1 VDRGIDMAVE
11 HLNVTVKTTATEVV
25 KLATGL
31 PYTAV
36 QICNGDSASIFIGDE
51 TITVSGA
58 TKGTVITAGA
68 VFTIWLHANDA
79 LYAISAAGTATGA
92 VTVVY
97 SGI

>member
-1 VDRGIDMAVE
+1 MAVV
-11 HLNVTVKTTATEVV
+11 HDNVTVLTTATALVQIP
-25 KLATGL
+25 TGL

-36 QICNGDSASIFIGDE
+36 QICNGDSASIFIGDA
-51 TITVSGA
+51 TIAVSGA

-68 VFTIWLHANDA
+68 VFTIWLHAGDV
-79 LYAISAAGTATGA
+79 LYAVSSAGTATGA

>member
-1 VDRGIDMAVE
+1 MAVE
-11 HLNVTVKTTATEVV
+11 HLNVTVRTTPTEVV

-51 TITVSGA
+51 TITTSGA
-58 TKGTVITAGA
+58 TKGTIITAGS

-79 LYAISAAGTATGA
+79 LYAISAAGTAAGA

-97 SGI
+97 SGL

>member
-1 VDRGIDMAVE
+1 MAVE
-11 HLNVTVKTTATEVV
+11 HLNVTVRTTPTPVV
-25 KLATGL
+25 QLPTGL

-51 TITVSGA
+51 TIAVSGA
-58 TKGTVITAGA
+58 TKGTIIAAGS
-68 VFTIWLHANDA
+68 VFTIWLHSGDV
-79 LYAISAAGTATGA
+79 LYAISSAGTATGA

>member
-1 VDRGIDMAVE
+1 MAVA
-11 HLNVTVKTTATEVV
+11 HNNVTVKTFATEVV
-25 KLATGL
+25 AIPTGL

-36 QICNGDSASIFIGDE
+36 QICNGDSASIWIGDE
-51 TITVSGA
+51 TITTSGA
-58 TKGTVITAGA
+58 TKGTIITAGTI
-68 VFTIWLHANDA
+68 FTIWLHAGDV

>member
-1 VDRGIDMAVE
+1 MAVA
-11 HLNVTVKTTATEVV
+11 HNNVTVRTTATPIVQ
-25 KLATGL
+25 LPAGL

-51 TITVSGA
+51 TIAVSGA
-58 TKGTVITAGA
+58 TKGTVITAGS
-68 VFTIWLHANDA
+68 VFTIWLHANDV
-79 LYAISAAGTATGA
+79 LYGISSAGTAAGA

>member
-1 VDRGIDMAVE
+1 MAVE
-11 HLNVTVKTTATEVV
+11 HLNVTVKTTATALVQ
-25 KLATGL
+25 LPTGL

-51 TITVSGA
+51 TIAVSGA
-58 TKGTVITAGA
+58 TKGTVITAGTI
-68 VFTIWLHANDA
+68 FTIWLHANDV

>member
-1 VDRGIDMAVE
+1 MAVV
-11 HLNVTVKTTATEVV
+11 HNNVTVRTFATEVV
-25 KLATGL
+25 ALPSGL

-51 TITVSGA
+51 TIAVSGA

-68 VFTIWLHANDA
+68 VFTIWLHSGDA
-79 LYAISAAGTATGA
+79 LYAISSAGTAAGA

>member
-1 VDRGIDMAVE
+1 MAVE
-11 HLNVTVKTTATEVV
+11 HKNVTVKTFATEIVA
-25 KLATGL
+25 LSTGL

-58 TKGTVITAGA
+58 TKGTVITAGTI
-68 VFTIWLHANDA
+68 FTIWLHANDV

-92 VTVVY
+92 VSVVY

>member
-1 VDRGIDMAVE
+1 MAVV
-11 HLNVTVKTTATEVV
+11 HSNVTVKTFATEVV
-25 KLATGL
+25 AVPTGL

-51 TITVSGA
+51 TIAVSGA
-58 TKGTVITAGA
+58 TKGTVITAGTI
-68 VFTIWLHANDA
+68 FTIWLHAGDV

>member
-1 VDRGIDMAVE
+1 MAVV
-11 HLNVTVKTTATEVV
+11 HDNVTVRTTATPIVQ
-25 KLATGL
+25 LPTGL

-36 QICNGDSASIFIGDE
+36 QICNGDSASIFIGDSA
-51 TITVSGA
+51 ITVSGA

-68 VFTIWLHANDA
+68 VFTIWLHAGDV
-79 LYAISAAGTATGA
+79 LYGISSAGTAAGA